1 MTDLAVA
8 DRFPS
13 RKLLR
18 CIMNHANLDSMRLFV
33 AARGMLDLAQ
43 LRTIVSLQTM
53 ICLILFLISTARM
66 ASAHAFLG
74 AACAS
79 TMRQGLHF
87 RSTHDVTLPETE
99 RKVRRRIFWAVT
111 NMDMYISSILGLPRF
126 IDLTAAD
133 PAIDVTI
140 EAALAESMSQDGPNS
155 IDHLSLAASAKHME
169 LMRIISRAQ
178 ATLFPKPSD
187 PPDSKTQN
195 GCIIVSVSKLKQVEV
210 QYEEWARSLTNLLSY
225 PDQGIQAQ
233 SIKYEVYIIYY
244 FSQIVLYRA
253 FLHYLAEPRADDS
266 RHRQKMHYAETC
278 VKMAT
283 KVVEVS
289 IRHQRA
295 GLLCP
300 ASWGSIYTVFLST
313 ICLIFAY
320 ATRKQGTTLPQVK
333 KDIEDAIRLLACTA
347 CTTDT
352 GSVRCLEILRR
363 LLKRVKQNVD
373 VDLDQ
378 IVAGTTPCCTIK
390 FEPRSDD
397 RNSMADRT
405 QSPWQGV
412 TGSGSGSSRSR
423 ASTMIPG
430 PQELSSN
437 QYFFSPGLFPP
448 PQKSENLSQQDTEMS
463 TRQQQEDEEMQIP
476 YGGTFSWP
484 SHEFHA
490 TAANFNQPQEG
501 SDREGSPETMR
512 LSPEDIAA
520 FMHINAV
527 DEPYRTQR
535 RGSP

>member
-1 MTDLAVA
+1 MVVA
-8 DRFPS
+8 DQFLKRMFT
-13 RKLLR
+13 KNLT
-18 CIMNHANLDSMRLFV
+18 IHANDTSMRLFV
-33 AARGMLDLAQ
+33 SARAMLDVAQ

-53 ICLILFLISTARM
+53 ISLILFLISTARM

-79 TMRQGLHF
+79 AMRQGLHF
-87 RSTHDVTLPETE
+87 RSTHDVSLPDTE
-99 RKVRRRIFWAVT
+99 RKVRRRVFWAVT

-126 IDLTAAD
+126 IDLAAAD

-140 EAALAESMSQDGPNS
+140 EAALQETMSTHGPAS
-155 IDHLSLAASAKHME
+155 IEHLSLAASAKHME

-178 ATLFPKPSD
+178 GTLFPKPTD
-187 PPDSKTQN
+187 PPDSKTRN
-195 GCIIVSVSKLKQVEV
+195 GSIIVSVSKLKQVEANY
-210 QYEEWARSLTNLLSY
+210 QTWARSLTDILSY
-225 PDQGIQAQ
+225 PDKGIQAQ

-253 FLHYLAEPRADDS
+253 FLHYLAEPKANDL
-266 RHRQKMHYAETC
+266 RHRQKLHYAETC
-278 VKMAT
+278 VKMAA

-289 IRHQRA
+289 IVHQRA

-320 ATRKQGTTLPQVK
+320 ATRKDGANLPEVK

-363 LLKRVKQNVD
+363 LLKRVKHNVD
-373 VDLDQ
+373 IDLDG
-378 IVAGTTPCCTIK
+378 ICADTKPCCTVK
-390 FEPRSDD
+390 FDVREGETSLAVDWSQSQG
-397 RNSMADRT
+397 RNGSESTSSQSMMFSMAPH
-405 QSPWQGV
+405 QQ
-412 TGSGSGSSRSR
+412 SSRSEFFLSPAAYPTQADVEMPDQR
-423 ASTMIPG
+423 T
-430 PQELSSN
+430 QEN
-437 QYFFSPGLFPP
+437 
-448 PQKSENLSQQDTEMS
+448 K
-463 TRQQQEDEEMQIP
+463 EMQVL

-484 SHEFHA
+484 SHDFHTA
-490 TAANFNQPQEG
+490 AANFSQPQEG
-501 SDREGSPETMR
+501 YDQQGSPEAMR

-527 DEPYRTQR
+527 DEPFLSQK
-535 RGSP
+535 RGSS